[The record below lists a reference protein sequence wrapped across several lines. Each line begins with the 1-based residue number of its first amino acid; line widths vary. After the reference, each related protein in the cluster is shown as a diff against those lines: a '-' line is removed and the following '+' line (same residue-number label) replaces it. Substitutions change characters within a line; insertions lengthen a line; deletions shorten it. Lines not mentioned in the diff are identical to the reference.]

1 MADGKVNLTF
11 STIAQLQGLNQISDG
26 LKKSGREIKDFGD
39 AGAQIVGTLSAQF
52 KGPVTDAIGSV
63 FGSLQGLARG
73 GLWGAIAAGVGTCIT
88 KFVEW
93 RKEIEKQREEH
104 RKMLDEAARG
114 YARRVASYAEK
125 AAQKERE
132 AYEARAK
139 AMKGY
144 AEAQTKMV
152 ETVVRNSNAM
162 ASADA
167 RIRAAQRRQDVANG
181 ERDELLSGN
190 RERSETAQ
198 NAVEAARQAVWAITR
213 KMEAGS
219 ATAGEL
225 QIAERNLAA
234 AEAELAAVEAE
245 NAKRLRDRKTEE
257 EVKANEEL
265 ARQEDEF
272 RKQLKAEEEERKKAE
287 QKALK
292 ERTDAMKE
300 SAEAMR
306 KEVSVL
312 DQAISAQK
320 KLADEWEENAQK
332 IRGKDFAAW
341 QREQSAA
348 DAAQTAEERRF
359 GRANAEAGRRASRI
373 RANARHGWASA
384 RDRAW
389 LQQYDEWS
397 AAQSAANN
405 PYTSE
410 AERLEAERA
419 EKVASID
426 DKLGEVKKLLKDAM
440 TME

>member
-11 STIAQLQGLNQISDG
+11 STIAQLQGLNQLSDG
-26 LKKSGREIKDFGD
+26 LKKTGQQVKDFGD
-39 AGAQIVGTLSAQF
+39 AGSQIVGKISEQF
-52 KGPVTDAIGSV
+52 KGPVVDAIGSA
-63 FGSLQGLARG
+63 FGALKGLARG
-73 GLWGAIAAGVGTCIT
+73 GLWGILAAWVGKMVDKFKEWYGVTSTIRD
-88 KFVEW
+88 ED
-93 RKEIEKQREEH
+93 
-104 RKMLDEAARG
+104 RKMWANEERNAEG
-114 YARRVASYAEK
+114 YARRVASYAERAAK
-125 AAQKERE
+125 AAQAEKE

-139 AMKGY
+139 AH
-144 AEAQTKMV
+144 AKMV
-152 ETVVRNSNAM
+152 SEIVKNNA
-162 ASADA
+162 ALAAADA
-167 RIRAAQRRQDVANG
+167 KMRDARRRQDVASG
-181 ERDELLSGN
+181 ARDELLAGN
-190 RERSETAQ
+190 EARSATAQ
-198 NAVEAARQAVWAITR
+198 DAVEAARQAAWAVKSR
-213 KMEAGS
+213 MEAGLAS
-219 ATAGEL
+219 AAEL
-225 QIAERNLAA
+225 QVAEKNLAA

-257 EVKANEEL
+257 EIEANEEL
-265 ARQEDEF
+265 AKQEDEF
-272 RKQLKAEEEERKKAE
+272 RRQLQAEEEERKKAE

-320 KLADEWEENAQK
+320 KLADEWEQNAQK
-332 IRGKDFAAW
+332 MRGKDFAAW

-359 GRANAEAGRRASRI
+359 GRANASAARRASSI
-373 RANARHGWASA
+373 RRDARHGWASA

>member
-11 STIAQLQGLNQISDG
+11 STIAQLQGLNQLSDG

-73 GLWGAIAAGVGTCIT
+73 GLWGIIGQQVSAIIG
-88 KFVEW
+88 KFAEWHKTVET
-93 RKEIEKQREEH
+93 IREED
-104 RKMLDEAARG
+104 RKMYANAARNAEG

-139 AMKGY
+139 AH
-144 AEAQTKMV
+144 AKMV
-152 ETVVRNSNAM
+152 AEVVKNNGAL
-162 ASADA
+162 AAADA
-167 RIRAAQRRQDVANG
+167 KMRDARRRQEVASG
-181 ERDELLSGN
+181 AKDELLAENEG
-190 RERSETAQ
+190 RSEAARA
-198 NAVEAARQAVWAITR
+198 AVEAARQAEWAVNSR
-213 KMEAGS
+213 FEAGMAS
-219 ATAGEL
+219 EGEL
-225 QIAERNLAA
+225 RIARKNHAA

-257 EVKANEEL
+257 EIEANEEL
-265 ARQEDEF
+265 AKQEDEF
-272 RKQLKAEEEERKKAE
+272 RKQLKAEEEERKKEAASAE
-287 QKALK
+287 KKRIEAIK
-292 ERTDAMKE
+292 D

-320 KLADEWEENAQK
+320 KLADEWEQNAQK
-332 IRGKDFAAW
+332 MRGKDFAAW

-359 GRANAEAGRRASRI
+359 GRANASAARRASSI
-373 RANARHGWASA
+373 RRDARHGWASA